1 MITKSNL
8 VGMMARKM
16 LSIETE
22 VNVMR
27 GMLAA
32 MFIVLLSQWALIL
45 AFGANSNTALFVSFG
60 LLVVAFFMFMFGY
73 IKDKDNEEHKNSQ
86 G

>member
-1 MITKSNL
+1 
-8 VGMMARKM
+8 MMARKI
-16 LSIETE
+16 LPIETE

-32 MFIVLLSQWALIL
+32 MFIVLLSQWVLIL

-60 LLVVAFFMFMFGY
+60 LLVVAFFMFMFDY

>member
-8 VGMMARKM
+8 AGMMARKI
-16 LSIETE
+16 LPIETE